1 MPSAEID
8 GSTIFTRMSH
18 GLRLRLVGLA
28 VGNLLLIGYLFA
40 YSLFQPE
47 TSFLTEMSQFPSAAA
62 PLLLAGLGLTGIIYT
77 GGIDLSIGSIIV
89 VCGTVFG
96 ILFER
101 GFPPVVCF
109 AGCFLTAIV
118 LSSLNG
124 GLIRWLG
131 IPAIIVTLAMLKF
144 HRGFAL
150 LLANWHQPGFSGQF
164 SIAQEGSAAFR
175 APGVEWAGGIL
186 LLGVVIALI
195 LECHAK
201 HPRLWQ
207 AVGNSAEAFRLKGL
221 NPDAVKLSA
230 FLVGGFFLGL
240 AALVEVTKGL
250 TIEPVRMM
258 SNFELKVIGAVVL
271 GGTNIFGG
279 QGSYLG
285 TLLGGCLLYFIEK
298 VIVYAA
304 IDANWQTAIQGVLIL
319 SVISL
324 DCVLHRNQ
332 KRMEEL
338 Q

>member
-1 MPSAEID
+1 MPFFETI
-8 GSTIFTRMSH
+8 GSTVFTRMSRA
-18 GLRLRLVGLA
+18 LRWRLFGLA

-40 YSLFQPE
+40 YSQFHPA
-47 TSFLTEMSQFPSAAA
+47 TSFWTEISQFPSGAA

-89 VCGTVFG
+89 VSGTVFG

-101 GFPPVVCF
+101 QFAPAVCF

-144 HRGFAL
+144 HRGLAL
-150 LLANWHQPGFSGQF
+150 FLASWHQPDFSGQF
-164 SIAQEGSAAFR
+164 SIAQEGSEAFR
-175 APGVEWAGGIL
+175 APGVSWAGWIL
-186 LLGVVIALI
+186 LLGVVLAWI

-201 HPRLWQ
+201 HPRIWQ

-221 NPDAVKLSA
+221 NPEAVKQSA
-230 FLVGGFFLGL
+230 FLAGGFFLGL
-240 AALVEVTKGL
+240 AALIEVTKGL
-250 TIEPVRMM
+250 TIEPVRMA

-285 TLLGGCLLYFIEK
+285 TLLGGSLLYFIEK
-298 VIVYAA
+298 AILYAK
-304 IDANWQTAIQGVLIL
+304 INANWQVAIQGLLIL
-319 SVISL
+319 AVISL

-332 KRMEEL
+332 KRMDEL